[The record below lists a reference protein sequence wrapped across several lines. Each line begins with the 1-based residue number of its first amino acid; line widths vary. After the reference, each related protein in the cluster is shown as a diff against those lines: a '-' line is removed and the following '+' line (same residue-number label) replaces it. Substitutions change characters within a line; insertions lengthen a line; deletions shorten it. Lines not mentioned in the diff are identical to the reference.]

1 MTDGTDGTG
10 TERARLTTGC
20 NAWIFT
26 LSRPSTP
33 GSAVSRSPEQ
43 VTTALAAATAR
54 RHDLHAAMVRGEL
67 SVDRYREL
75 AADESTWIDTLL
87 DRLLDART
95 DA

>member
-1 MTDGTDGTG
+1 
-10 TERARLTTGC
+10 
-20 NAWIFT
+20 
-26 LSRPSTP
+26 
-33 GSAVSRSPEQ
+33 
-43 VTTALAAATAR
+43 
-54 RHDLHAAMVRGEL
+54 MVRGEL